1 MARFVFDWDDK
12 YKSGIVQS
20 DQLDILREALS
31 VEDKNAS
38 LGRYRQSR
46 KWVSIRRYAITSNG
60 RFSIGLFPD
69 IYKHIK
75 DLNIPYTCII
85 TDKFKQKFKHG
96 WIETEDYTPLELDM
110 PPRYY
115 QTECVVKCLKYGYG
129 ISMIGT
135 AGGKTL
141 TMAMLVHNINH
152 LQKGK
157 TLIITTPSLMNQ
169 ICDDFIDYGLTK
181 YYSISKWDSDNS
193 YSDADVVIASNV
205 ILMSKKQDLSV
216 LDKYNVLIND
226 ECHKLRG
233 GNEIN
238 KIIKKIKTPYKFGFT
253 GSLPD
258 SKIDIWNI
266 VGKLGPV
273 IYERKSEVLQKEG
286 YIAPAQAVIL
296 KIDYA
301 NPPIF
306 TSRASIDN
314 PTGLYNEE
322 CDFIYK
328 NEFRNMTIG
337 KLGSNL
343 DKNALI
349 LVDRLEH
356 QQHII
361 DALEKYAPDKNIQYV
376 RGEVEMKDREKIR
389 ELMEEN
395 DNVICVAMSSIFAT
409 GINIKNIHYIIFAL
423 TGKAKIRILQ
433 SIGRGLR
440 LHKDK
445 EILTIFDL
453 ADNLH
458 YGLKHLEQRLELYQ
472 EENINYAI
480 KDIKEKK

>member
-1 MARFVFDWDDK
+1 MARFIFDWDPK
-12 YKSGIVQS
+12 YELGIIQS
-20 DQLDILREALS
+20 DQLDVLREALS
-31 VEDKNAS
+31 IEDKNAS
-38 LGRYRQSR
+38 IGRYRQNR
-46 KWVSIRRYAITSNG
+46 KWVSIRKYAITPNG
-60 RFSIGLFPD
+60 RFSIGLFSD

-85 TDKFKQKFKHG
+85 TDKFKQNFKHG
-96 WIETEDYTPLELDM
+96 WIGEEEYTPLELDM
-110 PPRYY
+110 PARYY
-115 QTECVVKCLKYGYG
+115 QNECVSQCLKYGYG

-141 TMAMLVHNINH
+141 TMAMLIHNINH
-152 LQKGK
+152 FQKGK
-157 TLIITTPSLMNQ
+157 TLIITIPSLMNQ
-169 ICDDFIDYGLTK
+169 TCDDFIDYGLTK
-181 YYSISKWDSDNS
+181 HYSISKWDSDHP
-193 YSDADVVIASNV
+193 YRDADIVIASSS

-216 LDKYNVLIND
+216 LNKYNVLLVD
-226 ECHKLRG
+226 ECHRCRL

-238 KIIKKIKTPYKFGFT
+238 KIIKKINTPYKFGFT
-253 GSLPD
+253 GSLPE
-258 SKIDIWNI
+258 SKMDIWNI

-296 KIDYA
+296 KINYT
-301 NPPIF
+301 NTPVF
-306 TSRASIDN
+306 TSRATIDN

-328 NEFRNMTIG
+328 NEFRNMIIG

-343 DKNALI
+343 DKNTLI

-361 DALEKYAPDKNIQYV
+361 DALQKYAPGKNIQYV

-395 DNVICVAMSSIFAT
+395 NDIICVAMSSIFAT

-472 EENINYAI
+472 EENIDYG
-480 KDIKEKK
+480 IKEIEEKE